1 MSKTA
6 IVTGGSR
13 GIGKEICLRL
23 AKDGFNIVTCCTGD
37 ASKADATVNACKE
50 FGVDAIAVAADVS
63 NAEDVQKI
71 FDTAKEKFGSY
82 EVLVNNAG
90 ITKDNLMLRM
100 TEEDFVK
107 VLDVNLKSAFL
118 TCKVAT
124 KDMMRAKYGRIINI
138 SSVVGLMGNAG
149 QANYS
154 ASKAGLIGMTKS
166 LAKEFGAKGVTV
178 NAVAPGFIETEMTDA
193 LPDDVKENY
202 MAQIPRKRLGTGAD
216 IAAAVSFLASDDA
229 DYITG
234 QVLSVDGGM
243 RM

>member
-63 NAEDVQKI
+63 NAVDVQKI

-90 ITKDNLMLRM
+90 ITRDNLLMAM
-100 TEEDFVK
+100 KEEDYDA
-107 VLDVNLKSAFL
+107 VLDTNLKGTFHTMKSL
-118 TCKVAT
+118 VL
-124 KDMMRAKYGRIINI
+124 I
-138 SSVVGLMGNAG
+138 VVGDIELPAG
-149 QANYS
+149 MA
-154 ASKAGLIGMTKS
+154 LHTH
-166 LAKEFGAKGVTV
+166 VTC
-178 NAVAPGFIETEMTDA
+178 
-193 LPDDVKENY
+193 
-202 MAQIPRKRLGTGAD
+202 
-216 IAAAVSFLASDDA
+216 
-229 DYITG
+229 
-234 QVLSVDGGM
+234 
-243 RM
+243 